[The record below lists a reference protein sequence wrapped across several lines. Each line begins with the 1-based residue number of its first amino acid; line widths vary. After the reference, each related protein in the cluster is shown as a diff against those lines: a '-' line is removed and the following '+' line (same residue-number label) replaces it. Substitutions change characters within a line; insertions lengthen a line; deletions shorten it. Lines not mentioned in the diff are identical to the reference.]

1 MGDYAF
7 RPTIFPVNGFS
18 SIPRYPTHP
27 QLTDNRMLK
36 QEREIFAVKLVILSN
51 TVVLSSSTCLP
62 AQVHKSR
69 NWSPLSA
76 ILQSDN
82 EAATRATPF
91 CEQSRCMLTLFVKT
105 FQFDGARFEN
115 RIYKLHDH

>member
-18 SIPRYPTHP
+18 SIPRYSSHP

-36 QEREIFAVKLVILSN
+36 QEREIFAVELIVLSNTN
-51 TVVLSSSTCLP
+51 TVVLSSTCLP
-62 AQVHKSR
+62 TQVHKSR
-69 NWSPLSA
+69 NWSPL

-82 EAATRATPF
+82 EAATHATPF
-91 CEQSRCMLTLFVKT
+91 CETIKVHAET
-105 FQFDGARFEN
+105 FCQNIPA
-115 RIYKLHDH
+115 

>member
-1 MGDYAF
+1 MDLHQLPGASIGCRTSQSAIVSHRMGDYAF
-7 RPTIFPVNGFS
+7 TPTIFPVNGFS

-36 QEREIFAVKLVILSN
+36 QEREIFAVELVILSN
-51 TVVLSSSTCLP
+51 TVALSSSTCLP

-69 NWSPLSA
+69 NWSPLSS

-82 EAATRATPF
+82 EAATHAT
-91 CEQSRCMLTLFVKT
+91 L
-105 FQFDGARFEN
+105 
-115 RIYKLHDH
+115 